1 MLTRAGWLTLLSA
14 GIAALA
20 GRLFGVLELFIVAA
34 VLAMLVA
41 ACLAWVRLTAVR
53 LRVSRVVSP
62 AKVHMGEATKVEV
75 TAINTGTTHTPV
87 LHLSDPVAGT
97 RGARLHLAPLAG
109 GEKAQA
115 AYRLPTDRRGI
126 LQVGPLGIEI
136 ADPFGL
142 AHRRATAAPLESVTI
157 FPHVD
162 AIRVPSLGGDEDPH
176 GAAIQTNKL
185 GQTTDEFF
193 ALREYVR
200 GDDMRRVH
208 WKSTARSNEL
218 MVRQDETPWQ
228 DRTTVAI
235 DVRPQRGADP
245 AIFERAVSAAASVV
259 SAGFRQ
265 RHLVRLVSTAG
276 FDSGVASGLGH
287 SETILGY
294 LAGVHPSAPT
304 SSAPLF
310 DQLTRSAQGGLLV
323 IVTSEW
329 NDEQM
334 STLTRLRGDFR
345 RIVVVGTTGLA
356 PAGMPRGM
364 AYVDARGE
372 LAFPAAW
379 LSAVGRN
386 APRTVPA

>member
-1 MLTRAGWLTLLSA
+1 MLTRAGWLTLLAA
-14 GIAALA
+14 GIAVVA
-20 GRLFGVLELFIVAA
+20 GRVFAVLELFVVGA
-34 VLAMLVA
+34 VLAMLVG
-41 ACLAWVRLTAVR
+41 ACLAWVRVTAVR

-75 TAINTGTTHTPV
+75 TATNTGTAHTPV

-109 GEKAQA
+109 GERAQA

-136 ADPFGL
+136 SDPFGL

-162 AIRVPSLGGDEDPH
+162 PIRLPSLGGDEDPH

-208 WKSTARSNEL
+208 WKSTARSSEL

-228 DRTTVAI
+228 DRTTVAF
-235 DVRPQRGADP
+235 DVRPHRGADRL
-245 AIFERAVSAAASVV
+245 AFERAVSAAASVV

-265 RHLVRLVSTAG
+265 RQIVRLVSTAG
-276 FDSGVASGLGH
+276 FDSGAASGLGH
-287 SETILGY
+287 SESILGY
-294 LAGVHPSAPT
+294 LAGVHPTPSPSTATP
-304 SSAPLF
+304 F
-310 DQLTRSAQGGLLV
+310 DQLKRSAQGGLLV
-323 IVTSEW
+323 VVTSECS
-329 NDEQM
+329 DEQM
-334 STLTRLRGDFR
+334 AALLRLRGDFR
-345 RIVVVGTTGLA
+345 RIVLIGTTGSA
-356 PAGMPRGM
+356 PAGMPQNT
-364 AYVDARGE
+364 AYVDARGDTE
-372 LAFPAAW
+372 FTVAW
-379 LSAVGRN
+379 LSALHRN
-386 APRTVPA
+386 AATVKLA